1 MRSAQNAAL
10 FLSAV
15 AAALLARLH
24 ALPVHG
30 GLPEPS
36 QASGDE
42 VQDVNGKSPLSDR
55 LKWNLMARDLHRDV
69 KSLRDQQFERD
80 FKDAGNMT
88 EFESVRIETPLLR
101 PSDGCLSRNFSSD
114 LCLSRI
120 SGVLSWYKDHW
131 SFVENENLTSSL
143 VNGVRLSTKRLLEA
157 IDSQVRSV
165 RLTPAVPAALF
176 PQLQPADQVSSAPL
190 TVSSAWT
197 RKTVAHSLLY
207 NFTSVMIDTCRAV
220 NYMSKHR
227 AARRAEDAKRPA
239 EDKN

>member
-157 IDSQVRSV
+157 IDSQ
-165 RLTPAVPAALF
+165 
-176 PQLQPADQVSSAPL
+176 LQPADQVSSAPL